1 MKSVGEITILPKQKQ
16 EIPVC
21 TTTIRMEVFFGSLHI
36 AVPCVRFG
44 QADVRLQVQSSIGL
58 RILVFD
64 HSKSLCNGREK
75 R

>member
-1 MKSVGEITILPKQKQ
+1 MKSVGEIRILPKQKQ

-21 TTTIRMEVFFGSLHI
+21 TTAIRMDVFGSLHI

-44 QADVRLQVQSSIGL
+44 QADIRLQVRSSIGL

-64 HSKSLCNGREK
+64 HSKNLCNRKGK
-75 R
+75 G